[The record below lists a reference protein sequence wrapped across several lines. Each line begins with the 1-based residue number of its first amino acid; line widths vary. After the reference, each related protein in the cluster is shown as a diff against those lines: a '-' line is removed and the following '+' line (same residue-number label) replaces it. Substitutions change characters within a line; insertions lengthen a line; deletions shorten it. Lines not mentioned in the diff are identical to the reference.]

1 MSDLRSGRHHPVVDT
16 AMWILA
22 AMQYT
27 ETPLSLHQ
35 CINITGYM
43 QHRDNSG

>member
-1 MSDLRSGRHHPVVDT
+1 
-16 AMWILA
+16 MWILA

-43 QHRDNSG
+43 QHRDSRADLLALTLDISINPSV